1 MPRVLIED
9 SLNNKDQSF
18 YNKSFSKNKSQFKL
32 SKSLINFV
40 NNIENKGD
48 RQIIYYVIYRIIT
61 ENKIDTSINPT
72 PKNGLLF
79 SDLKTKKSLGIYH
92 CHLFGDMVLIWYV
105 TKDSNDNL
113 NLEIEYIKHPTDID
127 NYKTILK
134 QIYKNPNGWNLY
146 SKNYFK
152 DYFNATYLKENFI
165 QKWINFIRNI

>member
-1 MPRVLIED
+1 
-9 SLNNKDQSF
+9 
-18 YNKSFSKNKSQFKL
+18 
-32 SKSLINFV
+32 
-40 NNIENKGD
+40 
-48 RQIIYYVIYRIIT
+48 
-61 ENKIDTSINPT
+61 
-72 PKNGLLF
+72 
-79 SDLKTKKSLGIYH
+79 
-92 CHLFGDMVLIWYV
+92 MVLIWYV

-146 SKNYFK
+146 SKNYIK

>member
-61 ENKIDTSINPT
+61 ENKISINPT

-79 SDLKTKKSLGIYH
+79 SDLKNKKSLGIYH

-113 NLEIEYIKHPTDID
+113 NLEIEYIKHPDDSD
-127 NYKTILK
+127 NYKIILK
-134 QIYKNPNGWNLY
+134 QIYKNLNGWNLY
-146 SKNYFK
+146 TGKYFK
-152 DYFNATYLKENFI
+152 DYFNTTYLKDHFI
-165 QKWINFIRNI
+165 QKWFNFIRNI

>member
-9 SLNNKDQSF
+9 TLNVKDSKWF
-18 YNKSFSKNKSQFKL
+18 KKKLLFDKSDFNVSKLPKV
-32 SKSLINFV
+32 IEG
-40 NNIENKGD
+40 IENRGD
-48 RQIIYYVIYRIIT
+48 RQIIYYVIYRIIL
-61 ENKIDTSINPT
+61 ENKIDPSINPT

-105 TKDSNDNL
+105 TKDSNDNI
-113 NLEIEYIKHPTDID
+113 NLEIEYIKHPDD

-146 SKNYFK
+146 SKKYFK
-152 DYFNATYLKENFI
+152 DYFNTTYLKENFI
-165 QKWINFIRNI
+165 QKWFNFIRNI

>member
-9 SLNNKDQSF
+9 TLNVKDSKWF
-18 YNKSFSKNKSQFKL
+18 KKKLLFDKSDFNVSKLPKV
-32 SKSLINFV
+32 IEG
-40 NNIENKGD
+40 IENRGD
-48 RQIIYYVIYRIIT
+48 RQIIYYVIYRIIL
-61 ENKIDTSINPT
+61 ENKIDPSINPT

-105 TKDSNDNL
+105 TKDSNDNI
-113 NLEIEYIKHPTDID
+113 NLEIEYIKHSDD

-146 SKNYFK
+146 SKKYFK
-152 DYFNATYLKENFI
+152 DYFNTTYLKENFI
-165 QKWINFIRNI
+165 QKWFNFIRNI